1 LAPLIIAHRGAM
13 TEAPEN
19 TRPAFDKAVS
29 YAVDGIEF
37 DVQITK
43 DGCPVI
49 FHDTT
54 LAKFNEKLKSI
65 SDFTFQDLSAYDW
78 GKWFSEAFK
87 NEKILT
93 LDQVLKSYGHKTRL
107 MIEIKPSPKEET
119 KNLYYK
125 LAAMVVES
133 IRKRIPVDQISKMY
147 VLSFDPEI
155 IKSAY
160 LNDPDLNYVL
170 NINAPQIDHGHVNID
185 PELLC
190 GYCIEHTQ
198 LSRQFVEHVH
208 HYDKMIMT
216 YSCNSEETLRH
227 LLDLDLDV
235 IMTDDPGHPMW
246 QGKFV
251 LTAKPINHGPVDALT
266 VGTVADPTMR
276 VAVGRATVPASQIE

>member
-1 LAPLIIAHRGAM
+1 MIPLIIAHRGAM

-37 DVQITK
+37 DVQITS
-43 DGCPVI
+43 DGCPVV
-49 FHDTT
+49 FHDST
-54 LAKFNEKLKSI
+54 LAKFDEKSKSI

-78 GKWFSEAFK
+78 GGWFSEQFK

-93 LDQVLKSYGHKTRL
+93 LDQVLKCYGHKTRL
-107 MIEIKPSPKEET
+107 MIEIKPSPKAET
-119 KNLYYK
+119 QNLYYQ

-133 IRKRIPVDQISKMY
+133 IRNNIPNDLIPNMY
-147 VLSFDPEI
+147 ILSFDPEI
-155 IKSAY
+155 LKSAF

-170 NINAPQIDHGHVNID
+170 NLNSPQIDQGHVNID

-208 HYDKMIMT
+208 HYEKLIMT
-216 YSCNSEETLRH
+216 YSCNTEETLRH
-227 LLDLDLDV
+227 LLGFDLDV
-235 IMTDDPGHPMW
+235 IMTDDPGNRMW
-246 QGKFV
+246 KQFD
-251 LTAKPINHGPVDALT
+251 LCSFL
-266 VGTVADPTMR
+266 
-276 VAVGRATVPASQIE
+276 

>member
-1 LAPLIIAHRGAM
+1 MIPLIIAHRGAM

-37 DVQITK
+37 DVQITS
-43 DGCPVI
+43 DGCPIV
-49 FHDTT
+49 FHDST
-54 LAKFNEKLKSI
+54 LAKFDEKTKSI

-78 GKWFSEAFK
+78 GGWFSEQFK

-107 MIEIKPSPKEET
+107 MIEIKPSPKAET
-119 KNLYYK
+119 QNLYYQ

-133 IRKRIPVDQISKMY
+133 IRNNIPNDLIPNMY
-147 VLSFDPEI
+147 ILSFDPEI
-155 IKSAY
+155 LKSAF

-170 NINAPQIDHGHVNID
+170 NLNSPQIDQGHVNID

-208 HYDKMIMT
+208 HYEKLIMT
-216 YSCNSEETLRH
+216 YSCNTEETLRH
-227 LLDLDLDV
+227 LLGLDLDV
-235 IMTDDPGHPMW
+235 IMTDDPGNRMW
-246 QGKFV
+246 KQFDLYSFV
-251 LTAKPINHGPVDALT
+251 
-266 VGTVADPTMR
+266 
-276 VAVGRATVPASQIE
+276 